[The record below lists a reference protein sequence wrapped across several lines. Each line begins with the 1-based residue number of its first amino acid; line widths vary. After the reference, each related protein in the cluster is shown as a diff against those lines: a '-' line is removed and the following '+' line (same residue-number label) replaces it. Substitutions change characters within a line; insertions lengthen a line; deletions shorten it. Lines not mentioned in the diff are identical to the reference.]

1 MFTKTKI
8 AICVAVLIGAAST
21 GFAKDQDVRRA
32 RAEATTESNGPI
44 HSFGQ
49 AQIRGQGRCWVP
61 TRDQEGEY
69 GGDSRG
75 LGYWGSCNERGAV
88 PFK

>member
-8 AICVAVLIGAAST
+8 AICVVIIAGTASAA
-21 GFAKDQDVRRA
+21 FAMDQNAQRA
-32 RAEATTESNGPI
+32 RAEAATQADGPL

-49 AQIRGQGRCWVP
+49 EQIRGQGRCWVAA
-61 TRDQEGEY
+61 RDQDGEY
-69 GGDSRG
+69 SGDSRG
-75 LGYWGSCNERGAV
+75 LGYWGSCSEKGAV